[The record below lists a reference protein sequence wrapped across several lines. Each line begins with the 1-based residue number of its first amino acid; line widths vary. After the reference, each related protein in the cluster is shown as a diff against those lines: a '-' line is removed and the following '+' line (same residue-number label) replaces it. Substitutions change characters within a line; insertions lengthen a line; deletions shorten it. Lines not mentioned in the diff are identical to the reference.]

1 MKDRIYIGL
10 IGIGLSVLGWV
21 ALNGQ
26 HFPFVYRIVSPQYYD
41 GLKAAEALSGKN
53 ASLKAGDS
61 GFPEVSGILT
71 SLVGKDR
78 SVEIVGIKSLG
89 VVQGPVN
96 LPEGVKWVGPLN
108 LEIYFR
114 GIPEEVWQIEALESA
129 IKHKYPPLNLFLWG
143 SLILGIGLLLS
154 LMSLLMKDESASF

>member
-1 MKDRIYIGL
+1 M
-10 IGIGLSVLGWV
+10 
-21 ALNGQ
+21 
-26 HFPFVYRIVSPQYYD
+26 
-41 GLKAAEALSGKN
+41 
-53 ASLKAGDS
+53 
-61 GFPEVSGILT
+61 
-71 SLVGKDR
+71 VGKDR